1 MKKFNINILRTITPL
16 LLFALVA
23 SCSQDDF
30 EQSRPLPAGQYPLNL
45 TVSVEGMKSRADG
58 KDSWK
63 AGDEIGV
70 RIGSDTNLGRY
81 TLNSDGSVNIDNS
94 AKILHWKTTSP
105 ATVKAWYP
113 ADPQTDVSIADQ
125 SKLSDFSSI
134 DYLAATAENQSY
146 KNSVGLTF
154 KHQMAK
160 VSCYLTTADE
170 YIINSY
176 DLNKAKVTFNGCTVA
191 SFAEGKLTGDALGE
205 IIPVKGF
212 LTREVLLVPTDMTGK
227 ELFRIDFN
235 VGGYDK
241 SFSYIPDGDFADLK
255 PGTSYVFTVTLS
267 RDETVV
273 NAISASWEG
282 EEEIIDSESIP
293 ISL

>member
-1 MKKFNINILRTITPL
+1 MNNYNIYILRTLPVL

-23 SCSQDDF
+23 SCSQEDF
-30 EQSRPLPAGQYPLNL
+30 QPSLALPEGQYPLDL
-45 TVSVEGMKSRADG
+45 TVSVEGMKSRASG
-58 KDSWK
+58 KDKWEK
-63 AGDEIGV
+63 GDEIGV
-70 RIGSDTNLGRY
+70 KIGENPEVGLYSLGD
-81 TLNSDGSVNIDNS
+81 NGNVDIDNS
-94 AKILHWKTTSP
+94 ANILHWKTTSP

-113 ADPQTDVSIADQ
+113 SQPQTGVSIADQ

-160 VSCYLTTADE
+160 VSCYLETADE
-170 YIINSY
+170 RVIDSY
-176 DLNKAKVTFNGCTVA
+176 ELNKAKVTFKGCTVA
-191 SFAEGKLTGDALGE
+191 SFAEGKLTGDAFGE

-241 SFSYIPDGDFADLK
+241 SFSYIP
-255 PGTSYVFTVTLS
+255 
-267 RDETVV
+267 
-273 NAISASWEG
+273 
-282 EEEIIDSESIP
+282 
-293 ISL
+293 